1 MKLSIFGSTGF
12 IGNNFLKL
20 YPNHIPIKK
29 NILLPKTN
37 DILYLISTVDNYNI
51 FDDMTKDVKVNLELL
66 YLW

>member
-12 IGNNFLKL
+12 IEIIFKTLS
-20 YPNHIPIKK
+20 NHIPIK

-51 FDDMTKDVKVNLELL
+51 LMI
-66 YLW
+66 